1 MADDLRLYFFECGHL
16 KTYTQ
21 FIKMNEGMN
30 DSFEAPVP
38 FFLITHPR
46 GNVLFDGGNALEVA
60 QDATAHWGESVV
72 EIYEPHMTEDEFV
85 VNQLQN
91 MDVDPA
97 SVRYVVQSHLH
108 LDHSGAVGHFPN
120 AEYVVQRRELEYA
133 YTPDWFQKP
142 AYIRSDF
149 DRDVNWLF
157 LDGEHDDGY
166 DLYGDGTLK
175 TLFTPGH
182 APGHISLMVTLE
194 ETGPVMLTSDACYT
208 MDHYNNEALP
218 GLIHSAHDVA
228 TSVQKIHRAV
238 DAVGAMVVTGHDP
251 DEWPNFKKA
260 PEYYS

>member
-1 MADDLRLYFFECGHL
+1 MADDLRLYFFECGSL
-16 KTYTQ
+16 MTYTQ

-60 QDATAHWGESVV
+60 QDASTHWGESVV

-91 MDVDPA
+91 LDVDPA

-108 LDHSGAVGHFPN
+108 LDHSGAIGHFPN

-142 AYIRSDF
+142 A
-149 DRDVNWLF
+149 
-157 LDGEHDDGY
+157 
-166 DLYGDGTLK
+166 
-175 TLFTPGH
+175 
-182 APGHISLMVTLE
+182 
-194 ETGPVMLTSDACYT
+194 
-208 MDHYNNEALP
+208 
-218 GLIHSAHDVA
+218 
-228 TSVQKIHRAV
+228 
-238 DAVGAMVVTGHDP
+238 
-251 DEWPNFKKA
+251 
-260 PEYYS
+260 

>member
-1 MADDLRLYFFECGHL
+1 MLY
-16 KTYTQ
+16 
-21 FIKMNEGMN
+21 
-30 DSFEAPVP
+30 
-38 FFLITHPR
+38 
-46 GNVLFDGGNALEVA
+46 DGGNALEVA
-60 QDATAHWGESVV
+60 QDARGHWEAVVDAYDPVMGEDDFVV
-72 EIYEPHMTEDEFV
+72 E
-85 VNQLQN
+85 QLQR
-91 MDVDPA
+91 MDLDPA
-97 SVRYVVQSHLH
+97 SVRYVIQSHLH

-120 AEYVVQRRELEYA
+120 ADYIVQRRELEYA

-142 AYIRSDF
+142 AYIRKDF
-149 DRDVNWLF
+149 DKGVSWLF

-228 TSVQKIHRAV
+228 ASVQKIHRAV

-251 DEWPNFKKA
+251 GEWPNFKKA

>member
-1 MADDLRLYFFECGHL
+1 MADDLRLYFFECGSL
-16 KTYTQ
+16 MTYTQ

-30 DSFEAPVP
+30 DHFEAPVP

-60 QDATAHWGESVV
+60 QDATAHWGEAVV

-149 DRDVNWLF
+149 DRD
-157 LDGEHDDGY
+157 
-166 DLYGDGTLK
+166 GTLK

-228 TSVQKIHRAV
+228 ASVQKIHRAV

-251 DEWPNFKKA
+251 GEWPNFKKA